1 MFKLIS
7 TDRLL
12 ENYLVYTNMKICQGE
27 NKEFVLRRIIKRIM
41 FFTQYK
47 KEMVTIARKIE
58 A

>member
-27 NKEFVLRRIIKRIM
+27 NKEFVLSETEGINSIFQGNCRRLLIH
-41 FFTQYK
+41 
-47 KEMVTIARKIE
+47 
-58 A
+58 